1 MKGLNTQIAYT
12 LQVVA
17 ISWLCFVRCVFLCLS
32 VRVCMCLVCVCVTD
46 LTEPFRVRGT
56 ITCSW
61 KQQDFSFKVSR
72 LRVGAPFCYVFVCL
86 FVCAECMLTE

>member
-1 MKGLNTQIAYT
+1 MSLRA
-12 LQVVA
+12 
-17 ISWLCFVRCVFLCLS
+17 
-32 VRVCMCLVCVCVTD
+32 RVYVSGVCVCVTD

-86 FVCAECMLTE
+86 FVCAECMLIE